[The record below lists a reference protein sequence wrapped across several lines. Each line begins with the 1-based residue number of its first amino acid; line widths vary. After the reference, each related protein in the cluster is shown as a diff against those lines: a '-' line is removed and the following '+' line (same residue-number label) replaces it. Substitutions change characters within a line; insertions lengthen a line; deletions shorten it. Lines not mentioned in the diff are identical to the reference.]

1 MNTHRDTAGTPTPD
15 SHPRGSDTMLRAVP
29 EKLEIYAISGLPELS
44 AGAPL
49 AEMLCQAA
57 SDSGVPFVEGDVLV
71 VAQKVVSKA
80 EGRLVE
86 LSTVEPTP
94 FAISLALTLK
104 KDPKHVEVVL
114 RESRRIVRM
123 DSGARKD
130 SGSTNSGLILVET
143 HHGFVCA
150 NAGVDTSNVPT
161 GWVCL
166 LPCDPD
172 ASARRL
178 REEIARRTG
187 LQVAVLISDTFG
199 RPWREGLTNVA
210 IGVSGFEPAI
220 DYRGQSDPHGNPLA
234 ATVVAAA
241 DELAAAA
248 ELVMGKVSRRPA
260 AIIRHFR
267 WTPAPGKATD
277 LIRPREKDLFR

>member
-1 MNTHRDTAGTPTPD
+1 MPSSDPQLPTHP
-15 SHPRGSDTMLRAVP
+15 VP
-29 EKLEIYAISGLPELS
+29 EKLEIYALSGLPELS
-44 AGAPL
+44 PGAPL
-49 AEMLCQAA
+49 AELLCQAA
-57 SDSGVPFVEGDVLV
+57 SGSGVPFVEGDVLV
-71 VAQKVVSKA
+71 VAQKVISKA

-94 FAISLALTLK
+94 FAISLAHTLK
-104 KDPKHVEVVL
+104 KDPRQVEVVL

-123 DSGARKD
+123 DSGP
-130 SGSTNSGLILVET
+130 TTSGLIVVET

-150 NAGVDTSNVPT
+150 NAGVDTSNVPA
-161 GWVCL
+161 GWVSL

-178 REEIARRTG
+178 REEIARLSG
-187 LQVAVLISDTFG
+187 ANVAVLISDTFG

-220 DYRGQSDPHGNPLA
+220 DYRGQSDAHGNVLA

-260 AIIRHFR
+260 ALIRHFR

>member
-1 MNTHRDTAGTPTPD
+1 MSREMQEMGSSESLSPD
-15 SHPRGSDTMLRAVP
+15 RAVA
-29 EKLEIYAISGLPELS
+29 EKLEIYAIEGLPEITR
-44 AGAPL
+44 GAPL
-49 AEMLCQAA
+49 AELLCEAVAA
-57 SDSGVPFVEGDVLV
+57 GGLQFADGDVLV

-86 LSTVEPTP
+86 LRSVKPTP
-94 FAISLALTLK
+94 FAISLARLLK
-104 KDPKHVEVVL
+104 KDPRHVEVIL

-123 DSGARKD
+123 DSG
-130 SGSTNSGLILVET
+130 LIVVET
-143 HHGFVCA
+143 HHGFTCA
-150 NAGVDTSNVPT
+150 NAGVDTSNVSP
-161 GWVCL
+161 GWVSL

-178 REEIARRTG
+178 QEEITRRAG
-187 LQVAVLISDTFG
+187 AAIAVIISDTFG

-210 IGVSGFEPAI
+210 IGVAGFEPSI
-220 DYRGQSDPHGNPLA
+220 DYRGQADGHGNVLV

-267 WTPAPGKATD
+267 WTPAAGKATA

>member
-1 MNTHRDTAGTPTPD
+1 MDAPRDSAPGTPAPASQPTTQP
-15 SHPRGSDTMLRAVP
+15 GP
-29 EKLEIYAISGLPELS
+29 EKLEIRALSGLPELYS
-44 AGAPL
+44 GAPL
-49 AEMLCQAA
+49 AKLLCQAA
-57 SDSGVPFVEGDVLV
+57 SDSGTPFADGDVLV
-71 VAQKVVSKA
+71 VAQKIVSKA

-86 LSTVEPTP
+86 LASVEPTP
-94 FAISLALTLK
+94 FARSLALTLN
-104 KDPKHVEVVL
+104 KDSRLVEVVL
-114 RESRRIVRM
+114 QQSRRIVRM
-123 DSGARKD
+123 DSGPA
-130 SGSTNSGLILVET
+130 TSGLIVVET
-143 HHGFVCA
+143 HHGFICA
-150 NAGVDTSNVPT
+150 NAGVDTSNVPA
-161 GWVCL
+161 GWAAL

-187 LQVAVLISDTFG
+187 ANVAVVISDTFG

-220 DYRGQSDPHGNPLA
+220 DYRGQSDPHGNILA

-248 ELVMGKVSRRPA
+248 ELVMGKISRRPA
-260 AIIRHFR
+260 AVIRHFC